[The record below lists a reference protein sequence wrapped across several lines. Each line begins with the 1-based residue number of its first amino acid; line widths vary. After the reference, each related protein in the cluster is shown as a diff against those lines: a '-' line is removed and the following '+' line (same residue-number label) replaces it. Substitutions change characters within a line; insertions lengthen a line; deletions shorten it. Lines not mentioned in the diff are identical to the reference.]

1 MKIIRIISSEPLSE
15 AEKKLRDEY
24 YVPTVEV
31 SPTWLGAF
39 TSIKV
44 AKAINREKAGAV
56 EVTSLA
62 DLIIAISARK
72 IAKPNDV
79 KIIANL
85 PPNSPTPLSIPKE
98 YLQETDLWIFPSER
112 MHKAF
117 SEKGNLR
124 NAVIIPTAY
133 FGNINTA
140 TEINS
145 ANNSGSAMVV
155 LLTPKPDTDRLVA
168 IINEVDAHPEPIDLY
183 LIGKADAATVMPA
196 VRHSRYISHPER
208 IHWLGNDYDLPT
220 LLSES
225 RAVIKADADISVLES
240 AIYAFGGTVIDIPIP
255 KEISSITIPE
265 NAPTPRLHISQL
277 AHEIN
282 KL

>member
-1 MKIIRIISSEPLSE
+1 MKIIRITSSEPLSE
-15 AEKKLRDEY
+15 AEKKLREEY
-24 YVPTVEV
+24 FLPTVEV

-39 TSIKV
+39 TSMKV

-62 DLIIAISARK
+62 DLIVAISARE
-72 IAKPNDV
+72 IAKYDDV

-85 PPNSPTPLSIPKE
+85 PPNSPTPLSIPEE

-112 MHKAF
+112 MHKAI
-117 SEKGNLR
+117 SEKGRLR
-124 NAVIIPTAY
+124 NAAIIPTAY
-133 FGNINTA
+133 FGNIDT
-140 TEINS
+140 TTQINS
-145 ANNSGSAMVV
+145 ANKSGYAMVV
-155 LLTPKPDTDRLVA
+155 ILTPKPDTDRLVA
-168 IINEVDAHPEPIDLY
+168 IINEVDAHREPIVLNF
-183 LIGKADAATVMPA
+183 IGKADAATVMPA

-220 LLSES
+220 LLCES
-225 RAVIKADADISVLES
+225 RAVIKADADITALES

-255 KEISSITIPE
+255 KEIYSITFPE
-265 NAPTPRLHISQL
+265 NAPTPRLHISRL